1 MKHAKAFT
9 LIELLVVISIISL
22 LISILL
28 PALSSA
34 RAAARDLK
42 CKTQL
47 RQIGTADIMYT
58 EDNKGYFVPMNVMP
72 SLVSKGY
79 TTPKMMACPS
89 DNTIYKPGQAWTEKE
104 NSSYGYSL
112 GIHGNTYVN
121 WAPQDS
127 LRIDQLTKPVHDILA
142 LDQEI
147 NDSTTLQP
155 SKNRAFVLRYSVTT
169 EYMQYYA
176 LDRHNGHVNAPF
188 ADGHTDAVDED
199 RWYAHADQSDVISRY
214 IPQFSSN
221 QDKNVN
227 W

>member
-1 MKHAKAFT
+1 MKHTKAFT

-47 RQIGTADIMYT
+47 RQIGTANIMYT
-58 EDNKGYFVPMNVMP
+58 EDHKGYFVPMNVMP
-72 SLVSKGY
+72 VLVSKGY

-89 DNTIYKPGQAWTEKE
+89 DNTIYQPGQVWTEKE
-104 NSSYGYSL
+104 NASYGYSL
-112 GIHGNTYVN
+112 GIHGNTYLN
-121 WAPQDS
+121 WTPQDS
-127 LRIDQLTKPVHDILA
+127 IRIDQLTRPVHDILA

-147 NDSTTLQP
+147 DASGTLQP

-188 ADGHTDAVDED
+188 ADGHTDAVDEE
-199 RWYAHADQSDVISRY
+199 RWYDHTNQSDVISRY
-214 IPQFSSN
+214 IPQFSTN